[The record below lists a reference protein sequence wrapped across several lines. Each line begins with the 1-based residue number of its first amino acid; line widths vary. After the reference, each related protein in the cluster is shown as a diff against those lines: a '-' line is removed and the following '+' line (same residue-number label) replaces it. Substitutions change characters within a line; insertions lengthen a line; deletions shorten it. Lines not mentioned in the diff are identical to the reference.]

1 MGMELVSF
9 ELINKIREHIERT
22 EKHAA
27 LLNDLQK
34 FYRVAS
40 SLDVLEDTSYAVEYY
55 VDSEYPDDIKGRYLY
70 IYGLMQALF
79 VQLDAA
85 NGISVALLNEEI
97 NFKEK
102 YPKAFSFREARNDV
116 TGHPTLRGRNNFVY
130 LTQMELFKGS
140 FSYFKENSETEE
152 SKYITID
159 VEEVINDV
167 SSCVNDILQK
177 TIDDLEK
184 EFKEFIELHR
194 DRKMKEIFEL
204 LTYAEEKALS
214 DEHLTEWGYNATKD
228 MVKKCKEEVVKRY
241 GTIKTIDAFN
251 YLFKDVDEL
260 YALLDEAILQIPNDY
275 RSRIKRYLIE
285 ILFVKLGE
293 LEHQCEV
300 IDAYFENYGDE
311 PTFSEEEK
319 CEIKIEFV

>member
-1 MGMELVSF
+1 MELVSF
-9 ELINKIREHIERT
+9 ELINKIREHIERS
-22 EKHAA
+22 EKYAS

-85 NGISVALLNEEI
+85 NGISMALLNEEI

-116 TGHPTLRGRNNFVY
+116 TGHPTLRGKNNFVY

-140 FSYFKENSETEE
+140 FSYFKANSETEE
-152 SKYITID
+152 SQYITID
-159 VEEVINDV
+159 VEETINDV

-184 EFKEFIELHR
+184 EFKEFIELHKG
-194 DRKMKEIFEL
+194 RKMKEIFEL
-204 LTYAEEKALS
+204 LTYAEEKTLS
-214 DEHLTEWGYNATKD
+214 DERMAEWGYNATKE
-228 MVKKCKEEVVKRY
+228 MVKKCKEEVIKRY
-241 GTIKTIDAFN
+241 GTLKTIDTFG
-251 YLFKDVDEL
+251 YLFENVDEL
-260 YALLDEAILQIPNDY
+260 YALIDEAILQIPNDY

-285 ILFVKLGE
+285 MLFVKLRE
-293 LEHQCEV
+293 LEHQCEI

-311 PTFSEEEK
+311 PTLSGDDK
-319 CEIKIEFV
+319 VEIEVRFI

>member
-1 MGMELVSF
+1 
-9 ELINKIREHIERT
+9 
-22 EKHAA
+22 
-27 LLNDLQK
+27 
-34 FYRVAS
+34 
-40 SLDVLEDTSYAVEYY
+40 
-55 VDSEYPDDIKGRYLY
+55 
-70 IYGLMQALF
+70 
-79 VQLDAA
+79 
-85 NGISVALLNEEI
+85 
-97 NFKEK
+97 
-102 YPKAFSFREARNDV
+102 
-116 TGHPTLRGRNNFVY
+116 
-130 LTQMELFKGS
+130 
-140 FSYFKENSETEE
+140 
-152 SKYITID
+152 
-159 VEEVINDV
+159 
-167 SSCVNDILQK
+167 
-177 TIDDLEK
+177 
-184 EFKEFIELHR
+184 
-194 DRKMKEIFEL
+194 MKEIFEL